1 MAIVINNTGQLRQYL
16 SKLLTALQTGSI
28 KVDEARAAVKVA
40 EKINE
45 SFYAEL
51 KVAQTAIQLGR
62 KAAEFGALELGEHD
76 KK

>member
-1 MAIVINNTGQLRQYL
+1 MSSKIQTTGQLREYL
-16 SKLLTALQTGSI
+16 ANMLIGLRDGST

-51 KVAQTAIQLGR
+51 KVAQIGVQLER
-62 KAAEFGALELGEHD
+62 KVSELG
-76 KK
+76 KLNLNA